1 MPVNM
6 MPKLVNLILIGGS
19 KVAKYS
25 ITPLWNMV
33 QDSVLLGRCWLGSIW
48 FIVVMSCDVV
58 VFVKTYMLSAQVRSD
73 SLWCG
78 AMGHESHVNH
88 AYASNEKDD
97 IIRFDHFSFI
107 LVNTRG

>member
-1 MPVNM
+1 M
-6 MPKLVNLILIGGS
+6 
-19 KVAKYS
+19 AKYS